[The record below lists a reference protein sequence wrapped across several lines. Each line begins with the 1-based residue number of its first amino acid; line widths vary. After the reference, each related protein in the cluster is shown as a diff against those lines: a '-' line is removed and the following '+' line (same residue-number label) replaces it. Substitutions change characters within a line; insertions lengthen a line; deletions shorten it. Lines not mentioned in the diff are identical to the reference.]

1 MQDKLDDLAARRE
14 SAYHAGSQRAVD
26 RQHAKGKMLAR
37 ERIDYFLDDGSFHEL
52 DLLARHR
59 AHAAGLEDHPY
70 TDGVITG
77 WGTVDGRKV
86 FVFSQDFTVFGGAL
100 GEVFAEKIHKL
111 MDLALKVGAPVIGL
125 NDGAGARIQ
134 EGVVS
139 LASYGGIFY
148 RNVQSS
154 GVVPQI
160 SVILGPCAGGAVYSP
175 AMTDFIFMVRES
187 SHMFITGPDVVKTVT
202 GEDVTLE
209 ELGGAMSHASKSGV
223 ATFVADDEKACLDD
237 VRFLLSF
244 LPSNNLEEPPI
255 DDLGDDPDRL
265 CPELREILPDSA
277 NLPYDMIDV
286 IRHVVDDGEFLE
298 YFAQWARSI
307 VCGFARIDGSP
318 VGIVGNQ
325 PKMLAGV
332 LDIESSEKA
341 ARFVRTCDAFN
352 IPLITFVDVPGFLP
366 GVDQEY
372 GGIIR
377 HGAKLLYAFCEATV
391 PRITVITRKAYG
403 GAYVVMNSKSIGADL
418 SFAWPTAELAVMG
431 PQGAVEIVYRREL
444 QQAADPAGRRAELVE
459 EYTEK
464 YANPYAAA
472 ERGYVDDVI
481 DPAETRQK
489 LVAGLRMLKT
499 KREETPPPQARQR
512 AALMRSSPRPE
523 TPTPMHTPP
532 DDQEAAAILAAVE
545 ALWPKPL
552 AATDHPARRSAP
564 WRFSGRWWNGP
575 TPVRRARPRF

>member
-1 MQDKLDDLAARRE
+1 MVSNSMDDKIADLKARKLAAFT
-14 SAYHAGSQRAVD
+14 AGSPRSIE
-26 RQHAKGKMLAR
+26 RQHEKGKLLAR
-37 ERIDYFLDDGSFHEL
+37 ERIEILLDEGSFHEL

-59 AHAAGLEDHPY
+59 APAAGLEEHPY

-77 WGTVDGRKV
+77 WGTIDGRKI

-111 MDLALKVGAPVIGL
+111 MDLALKVGAPLVGL

-139 LASYGGIFY
+139 LASYGGIFH

-154 GVVPQI
+154 GVIPQI
-160 SVILGPCAGGAVYSP
+160 SVVLGPCAGGAVYSP
-175 AMTDFIFMVRES
+175 AMTDFIFMVRET

-209 ELGGAMSHASKSGV
+209 ELGGALSHASKSGV
-223 ATFVADDEKACLDD
+223 ATFVSADEKACLED
-237 VRFLLSF
+237 VRYLLSF
-244 LPSNNLEEPPI
+244 LPQNNMAEAPSIVPS
-255 DDLGDDPDRL
+255 DDPMRQ
-265 CPELREILPDSA
+265 CESLRTILPTSA
-277 NLPYDMIDV
+277 NQPYDMKKV
-286 IRHVVDDGEFLE
+286 ITEVVDDGEFFE
-298 YFAQWARSI
+298 YFPHWAKSI
-307 VCGFARIDGSP
+307 VCGFSRLDGKT

-325 PKMLAGV
+325 PMVLAGV

-352 IPLITFVDVPGFLP
+352 IPLVTFVDVPGFLP

-377 HGAKLLYAFCEATV
+377 HGAKLLYAYCEATV
-391 PRITVITRKAYG
+391 PRIQVITRKAYG

-418 SFAWPTAELAVMG
+418 AYAWPTAELAVMG

-444 QQAADPAGRRAELVE
+444 QQAANPAERRKELVA
-459 EYTEK
+459 EYGAK

-472 ERGYVDDVI
+472 ERGYIDDVI
-481 DPAETRQK
+481 DPAETRSK
-489 LVAGLRMLKT
+489 LIAGLKMLQS
-499 KREETPPPQARQR
+499 KREE
-512 AALMRSSPRPE
+512 LPRRK
-523 TPTPMHTPP
+523 HGN
-532 DDQEAAAILAAVE
+532 I
-545 ALWPKPL
+545 PL
-552 AATDHPARRSAP
+552 
-564 WRFSGRWWNGP
+564 
-575 TPVRRARPRF
+575 

>member
-1 MQDKLDDLAARRE
+1 MHAKIEDLRQRKHE
-14 SAYHAGSQRAVD
+14 AYNAGSPRSVE
-26 RQHAKGKMLAR
+26 RQHEKGKMLAR
-37 ERIDYFLDDGSFHEL
+37 ERIDYFLDPGSFQEL

-59 AHAAGLEDHPY
+59 AHAAGLEERPY

-77 WGTVDGRKV
+77 WGTVEGRKV

-111 MDLALKVGAPVIGL
+111 MDLALKVGAPVVGL

-148 RNVQSS
+148 RNVLSS

-209 ELGGAMSHASKSGV
+209 QLGGAMSHASKSGV
-223 ATFVADDEKACLDD
+223 ATFVSQDEKACLDD
-237 VRFLLSF
+237 VRYLLSF
-244 LPSNNLEEPPI
+244 LPQNNLEDPPSVES
-255 DDLGDDPDRL
+255 GDDPNRE
-265 CPELREILPDSA
+265 CPMLRDILPPSP
-277 NLPYDMIDV
+277 NQPYDMKKV
-286 IRHVVDDGEFLE
+286 IREVVDDEE
-298 YFAQWARSI
+298 YFEYFPYWAKSI
-307 VCGFARIDGSP
+307 TCGFSRLNGQV
-318 VGIVGNQ
+318 VGVVGNQ
-325 PKMLAGV
+325 PMEFAGV

-366 GVDQEY
+366 GVNQEHD
-372 GGIIR
+372 GIIR
-377 HGAKLLYAFCEATV
+377 HGAKLLYAYCESTV
-391 PRITVITRKAYG
+391 PRIQIITRKAYG

-418 SFAWPTAELAVMG
+418 AYAWPTAELAVMG

-444 QQAADPAGRRAELVE
+444 QQAADPVARRAELVAD
-459 EYTEK
+459 YTEK
-464 YANPYAAA
+464 YANPYSAA
-472 ERGYVDDVI
+472 ERGYIDDVI
-481 DPAETRQK
+481 DPAETRIK
-489 LVAGLRMLKT
+489 LINGLQMLQT
-499 KREETPPPQARQR
+499 KREE
-512 AALMRSSPRPE
+512 LPRRKHGN
-523 TPTPMHTPP
+523 M
-532 DDQEAAAILAAVE
+532 
-545 ALWPKPL
+545 PL
-552 AATDHPARRSAP
+552 
-564 WRFSGRWWNGP
+564 
-575 TPVRRARPRF
+575 

>member
-1 MQDKLDDLAARRE
+1 MTAKIEELRERKEAA
-14 SAYHAGSQRAVD
+14 YNAGSPRSVE
-26 RQHAKGKMLAR
+26 RQHEKGKMLAR
-37 ERIDYFLDDGSFHEL
+37 ERIDYFLDPGSFQEL

-59 AHAAGLEDHPY
+59 AHAAGLEERPY

-77 WGTVDGRKV
+77 WGTVEGRKV

-111 MDLALKVGAPVIGL
+111 MDLALKVGAPVVGL

-148 RNVQSS
+148 RNVLSS

-175 AMTDFIFMVRES
+175 AMTDFIFMVRET

-209 ELGGAMSHASKSGV
+209 QLGGAMSHASKSGV
-223 ATFVADDEKACLDD
+223 ATFVSTDEKACLDD
-237 VRFLLSF
+237 VRYLLSF
-244 LPSNNLEEPPI
+244 LPQNNLEDPPAVESS
-255 DDLGDDPDRL
+255 DDPNRL
-265 CPELREILPDSA
+265 CPMLRDILPPSP
-277 NLPYDMIDV
+277 NQPYDMKKV
-286 IRHVVDDGEFLE
+286 IREVCDDGEYFE
-298 YFAQWARSI
+298 YFPFWAKSI
-307 VCGFARIDGSP
+307 TCGFSRLDGQV

-325 PKMLAGV
+325 PQEFAGV

-366 GVDQEY
+366 GVNQEHD
-372 GGIIR
+372 GIIR
-377 HGAKLLYAFCEATV
+377 HGAKLLYAYCESTV
-391 PRITVITRKAYG
+391 PRIQMITRKAYG

-418 SFAWPTAELAVMG
+418 AYAWPTAELAVMG

-444 QQAADPAGRRAELVE
+444 QQAADPVARRAELVSD
-459 EYTEK
+459 YTEK
-464 YANPYAAA
+464 YANPYNAA
-472 ERGYVDDVI
+472 ERGYIDDVI
-481 DPAETRQK
+481 DPAETRIK
-489 LVAGLRMLKT
+489 LIAGLKMLQT
-499 KREETPPPQARQR
+499 KRAE
-512 AALMRSSPRPE
+512 LPRRKHGN
-523 TPTPMHTPP
+523 M
-532 DDQEAAAILAAVE
+532 
-545 ALWPKPL
+545 PL
-552 AATDHPARRSAP
+552 
-564 WRFSGRWWNGP
+564 
-575 TPVRRARPRF
+575 

>member
-1 MQDKLDDLAARRE
+1 MHAKIEDLRQRKNE
-14 SAYHAGSQRAVD
+14 AYNAGSPRSVE
-26 RQHAKGKMLAR
+26 RQHEKGKMLAR
-37 ERIDYFLDDGSFHEL
+37 ERIDYFLDPGSFQEL

-59 AHAAGLEDHPY
+59 AHAAGLEERPY

-77 WGTVDGRKV
+77 WGTVEGRKV

-111 MDLALKVGAPVIGL
+111 MDLALKVGAPVVGL

-148 RNVQSS
+148 RNVLSS

-209 ELGGAMSHASKSGV
+209 QLGGAMSHASKSGV
-223 ATFVADDEKACLDD
+223 ATFVSQDEKACLDD
-237 VRFLLSF
+237 VRYLLSF
-244 LPSNNLEEPPI
+244 LPQNNLEDPPAVESS
-255 DDLGDDPDRL
+255 DDPNRE
-265 CPELREILPDSA
+265 CPMLRDILPPSP
-277 NLPYDMIDV
+277 NQPYDMKKV
-286 IRHVVDDGEFLE
+286 IREVVDDGEFFE
-298 YFAQWARSI
+298 YFPYWAKSI
-307 VCGFARIDGSP
+307 TCGFSRLNGQV

-325 PKMLAGV
+325 PMEFAGV

-352 IPLITFVDVPGFLP
+352 IPLLTFVDVPGFLP
-366 GVDQEY
+366 GVNQEHD
-372 GGIIR
+372 GIIR
-377 HGAKLLYAFCEATV
+377 HGAKLLYAYCESTV
-391 PRITVITRKAYG
+391 PRIQIITRKAYG

-418 SFAWPTAELAVMG
+418 AYAWPTAELAVMG

-444 QQAADPAGRRAELVE
+444 QQAADPVARRAELVAD
-459 EYTEK
+459 YTEK
-464 YANPYAAA
+464 YANPYSAA

-481 DPAETRQK
+481 DPAETRIK
-489 LVAGLRMLKT
+489 LINGLQMLQT
-499 KREETPPPQARQR
+499 KREE
-512 AALMRSSPRPE
+512 LPRRKHGN
-523 TPTPMHTPP
+523 M
-532 DDQEAAAILAAVE
+532 
-545 ALWPKPL
+545 PL
-552 AATDHPARRSAP
+552 
-564 WRFSGRWWNGP
+564 
-575 TPVRRARPRF
+575 

>member
-1 MQDKLDDLAARRE
+1 MTAKIKELRERKEAA
-14 SAYHAGSQRAVD
+14 YNAGSPRSVE
-26 RQHAKGKMLAR
+26 RQHEKGKMLAR
-37 ERIDYFLDDGSFHEL
+37 ERIDYFLDPGSFQEL

-59 AHAAGLEDHPY
+59 AHAAGLEERPY

-77 WGTVDGRKV
+77 WGTVEGRKV

-111 MDLALKVGAPVIGL
+111 MDLALKVGAPVVGL

-148 RNVQSS
+148 RNVLSS

-175 AMTDFIFMVRES
+175 AMTDFIFMVRET

-209 ELGGAMSHASKSGV
+209 QLGGAMSHASKSGV
-223 ATFVADDEKACLDD
+223 ATFVSTDEKACLDD
-237 VRFLLSF
+237 VRYLLSF
-244 LPSNNLEEPPI
+244 LPQNNLEDPPAVESS
-255 DDLGDDPDRL
+255 DDPNRL
-265 CPELREILPDSA
+265 CPMLRDILPPSP
-277 NLPYDMIDV
+277 NQPYDMKKV
-286 IRHVVDDGEFLE
+286 IREVCDDGEYFE
-298 YFAQWARSI
+298 YFPFWAKSI
-307 VCGFARIDGSP
+307 TCGFSRLDGQV

-325 PKMLAGV
+325 PQEFAGV

-366 GVDQEY
+366 GVNQEHD
-372 GGIIR
+372 GIIR
-377 HGAKLLYAFCEATV
+377 HGAKLLYAYCESTV
-391 PRITVITRKAYG
+391 PRIQMITRKAYG

-418 SFAWPTAELAVMG
+418 AYAWPTAELAVMG

-444 QQAADPAGRRAELVE
+444 QQAADPVARRAELVND
-459 EYTEK
+459 YTEK
-464 YANPYAAA
+464 YANPYNAA
-472 ERGYVDDVI
+472 ERGYIDDVI
-481 DPAETRQK
+481 DPAETRIK
-489 LVAGLRMLKT
+489 LIAGLKMLQT
-499 KREETPPPQARQR
+499 KRAE
-512 AALMRSSPRPE
+512 LPRRKHGN
-523 TPTPMHTPP
+523 M
-532 DDQEAAAILAAVE
+532 
-545 ALWPKPL
+545 PL
-552 AATDHPARRSAP
+552 
-564 WRFSGRWWNGP
+564 
-575 TPVRRARPRF
+575 

>member
-1 MQDKLDDLAARRE
+1 MHAKIEDLRQRKHE
-14 SAYHAGSQRAVD
+14 AYNAGSPRSVE
-26 RQHAKGKMLAR
+26 RQHEKGKMLAR
-37 ERIDYFLDDGSFHEL
+37 ERIDYLLDPGSFQEL

-59 AHAAGLEDHPY
+59 AHAAGLEERPY

-86 FVFSQDFTVFGGAL
+86 FVFAQDFTVFGGAL

-111 MDLALKVGAPVIGL
+111 MDLALKVGAPVVGL

-148 RNVQSS
+148 RNVLSS

-187 SHMFITGPDVVKTVT
+187 SHMFITGPDVVKTAT

-209 ELGGAMSHASKSGV
+209 QLGGAMSHASKSGV
-223 ATFVADDEKACLDD
+223 ATFVSQDEKACLDD
-237 VRFLLSF
+237 VRYLLSF
-244 LPSNNLEEPPI
+244 LPQNNLEDPPAVEAS
-255 DDLGDDPDRL
+255 DDPARE
-265 CPELREILPDSA
+265 CPMLRDILPPSP
-277 NLPYDMIDV
+277 NQPYDMKKV
-286 IRHVVDDGEFLE
+286 IREVVDDGEYFE
-298 YFAQWARSI
+298 YFPYWAKSI
-307 VCGFARIDGSP
+307 TCGFSRLNGQV

-325 PKMLAGV
+325 PMEFAGV

-366 GVDQEY
+366 GVNQEHD
-372 GGIIR
+372 GIIR
-377 HGAKLLYAFCEATV
+377 HGAKLLYAYCESTV
-391 PRITVITRKAYG
+391 PRIQIITRKAYG

-418 SFAWPTAELAVMG
+418 AYAWPTAELAVMG

-444 QQAADPAGRRAELVE
+444 QQAADPVARRAELVAD
-459 EYTEK
+459 YTEK
-464 YANPYAAA
+464 YANPYSAA

-481 DPAETRQK
+481 DPAETRIK
-489 LVAGLRMLKT
+489 LINGLQMLQT
-499 KREETPPPQARQR
+499 KREE
-512 AALMRSSPRPE
+512 LPRRKHGN
-523 TPTPMHTPP
+523 M
-532 DDQEAAAILAAVE
+532 
-545 ALWPKPL
+545 PL
-552 AATDHPARRSAP
+552 
-564 WRFSGRWWNGP
+564 
-575 TPVRRARPRF
+575 

>member
-1 MQDKLDDLAARRE
+1 MEAKLQDLQSRKDQ
-14 SAYHAGSQRAVD
+14 AYNAGSPRSVE
-26 RQHAKGKMLAR
+26 RQHEKGKLLAR
-37 ERIDYFLDDGSFHEL
+37 ERLAILLDPDSFHEL

-59 AHAAGLEDHPY
+59 AHSAGLEEHPY

-77 WGTVDGRKV
+77 WGTIDGRKV

-111 MDLALKVGAPVIGL
+111 MDLALKVGAPLIGL

-139 LASYGGIFY
+139 LASYGGIFH
-148 RNVQSS
+148 RNVQAS
-154 GVVPQI
+154 GVIPQI

-175 AMTDFIFMVRES
+175 AMTDFIFMVRET

-223 ATFVADDEKACLDD
+223 ATFVSADEQSCLQD

-244 LPSNNLEEPPI
+244 LPQNNITEPPVGEI
-255 DDLGDDPDRL
+255 TDDPTRL
-265 CPELREILPDSA
+265 CESLRTILPPSA
-277 NLPYDMIDV
+277 NQPYDMKKV
-286 IRHVVDDGEFLE
+286 ITEVMDDGEFFE
-298 YFAQWARSI
+298 YFPHWAKSI
-307 VCGFARIDGSP
+307 VCGFSRLNGQS

-325 PKMLAGV
+325 PMILAGV

-352 IPLITFVDVPGFLP
+352 IPIITFVDVPGFLP

-377 HGAKLLYAFCEATV
+377 HGAKLLYAYCESTV
-391 PRITVITRKAYG
+391 PHIQVITRKAYG

-418 SFAWPTAELAVMG
+418 AYAWPTAELAVMG

-444 QQAADPAGRRAELVE
+444 QNAADPVARRAELVN

-464 YANPYAAA
+464 YSNPYAAA
-472 ERGYVDDVI
+472 ERGYIDDVI
-481 DPAETRQK
+481 DPAETRIK
-489 LVAGLRMLKT
+489 LIAGLSMLQS
-499 KREETPPPQARQR
+499 KREE
-512 AALMRSSPRPE
+512 LPRRKHGN
-523 TPTPMHTPP
+523 M
-532 DDQEAAAILAAVE
+532 
-545 ALWPKPL
+545 PL
-552 AATDHPARRSAP
+552 
-564 WRFSGRWWNGP
+564 
-575 TPVRRARPRF
+575 